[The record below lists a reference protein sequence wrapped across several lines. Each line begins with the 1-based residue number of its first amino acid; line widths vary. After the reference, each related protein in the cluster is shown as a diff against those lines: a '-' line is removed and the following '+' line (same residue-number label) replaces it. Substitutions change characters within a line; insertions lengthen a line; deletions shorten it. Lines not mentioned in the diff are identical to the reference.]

1 MKLHEKVEG
10 KGYFVGYKC
19 KNCSKTEA
27 EHKSDGKNCI
37 VDARKTIHDYHSDK
51 FLRLMRRNQFL
62 LSFYCKNKLISTLRR
77 GK

>member
-37 VDARKTIHDYHSDK
+37 VDARKTIPDYHSDK
-51 FLRLMRRNQFL
+51 FFTANEKKPVFVKFL
-62 LSFYCKNKLISTLRR
+62 L
-77 GK
+77 